1 MCESESV
8 CGVCVCV
15 CVERVCVRVM
25 KMMVVMM
32 MCVSRVDPA
41 VLRLPDQGSIT
52 AAGHRSVHE

>member
-1 MCESESV
+1 MCD
-8 CGVCVCV
+8 CVCV
-15 CVERVCVRVM
+15 CERVCVRVM

>member
-1 MCESESV
+1 M
-8 CGVCVCV
+8 CVC
-15 CVERVCVRVM
+15 EREREREFVCVRECVCVM